1 MIMINTL
8 SYTHQDIPRNEET
21 FILLTIKSMFVKKT
35 EFKKYM
41 QFLSPKTQILEI
53 ENMINL
59 LNKPNLPGY
68 RINRNLTMLKN

>member
-41 QFLSPKTQILEI
+41 QFLSPKH
-53 ENMINL
+53 
-59 LNKPNLPGY
+59 KY
-68 RINRNLTMLKN
+68 